1 MRGIALFDTTL
12 LTFSAHVLYNGGM
25 RKVLVISTINGIAGR
40 SGLMGMFNYVNDG
53 HDWSIRFK
61 QDPGDM
67 NPAAL
72 EAISKDGL
80 DGIIVSPRA
89 MTPQIERLLNLS
101 VPVVMIHCP
110 DGVMP
115 KHGPRF
121 ALLKNDDR
129 AVGRTAAE
137 HFLSKSKFRSY
148 AFIPTPLPTNWSDER
163 FAGFAEVLKAK
174 GAVPAVWR
182 ADGAELADFLR
193 ALPKPAAVLG
203 ATDLEAIN
211 VLTAC
216 RKLKINV
223 PSRVAV
229 LGVDDDEMMCEATKP
244 TLSSVR
250 TDDVELGRRA
260 AAVLSSLMSS
270 RRAKPPSDPI
280 LVPPSGVTER
290 NSTRAVPP
298 SGYLIQESLSFA
310 RRHFAEGI
318 GVDDVVRHLGVSH
331 SLLRVRFRTVY
342 GKSLR
347 DVIIDMRIKAAMS
360 LLAKTKAPVRE
371 IALKVGF
378 ASDAHFVRCFRKKA
392 GVTPATYRSKLKTRR
407 S

>member
-1 MRGIALFDTTL
+1 
-12 LTFSAHVLYNGGM
+12 M
-25 RKVLVISTINGIAGR
+25 RKVLVVSTINGIAGR
-40 SGLMGMFNYVNDG
+40 NELTGIFNYVNDG
-53 HDWSIRFK
+53 HDWSIRFV
-61 QDPGDM
+61 QDPGDI
-67 NPAAL
+67 NGAAL
-72 EAISKDGL
+72 DAIAADGL
-80 DGIIVSPRA
+80 DGIIVSPRV
-89 MTPQIERLLNLS
+89 MTPQIEGLLRQP

-110 DGVMP
+110 DGAVP
-115 KHGPRF
+115 GHGPRF

-129 AVGRTAAE
+129 AVGRAAAE
-137 HFLSKSKFRSY
+137 HFLAKSKFRSY
-148 AFIPTPLPTNWSDER
+148 AFIPTPSPTNWSCER
-163 FAGFAEVLKAK
+163 LAGFAEGLKRK
-174 GAVPAVWR
+174 GAAPAVWR
-182 ADGAELADFLR
+182 EESASLAEFIR
-193 ALPKPAAVLG
+193 SLPKPAAVLG
-203 ATDLEAIN
+203 ATDLEAID
-211 VLTAC
+211 VIAAC
-216 RKLKINV
+216 RKQKTAI